1 MNIREVES
9 RAKHAEQS
17 NAKHAKHAEQ
27 SKARPAAK
35 HAQAKQSTAQH
46 STPEQSRHKP
56 DYKIMTRNLPSSL
69 IVEDGSGYTI
79 R

>member
-1 MNIREVES
+1 MNNIECTLLMNIREVES
-9 RAKHAEQS
+9 RAKHAKQS

-46 STPEQSRHKP
+46 SKADTNQ
-56 DYKIMTRNLPSSL
+56 ITRL
-69 IVEDGSGYTI
+69 
-79 R
+79 

>member
-35 HAQAKQSTAQH
+35 HAQAKQSTAR
-46 STPEQSRHKP
+46 QSKADTKKMKRLGRET
-56 DYKIMTRNLPSSL
+56 YLLR
-69 IVEDGSGYTI
+69 
-79 R
+79 